1 MAKMTD
7 DEYEEAH
14 ELMEKFRKKVHA
26 ARAEFFDNNAK
37 LTKAQVDYIYD
48 YLHDNFRWSH

>member
-1 MAKMTD
+1 MTD

-37 LTKAQVDYIYD
+37 LTKEQVDYIYD